1 MPTRPIGQVSVFSL
15 PRFLIDT
22 VTAKDSQEQPVSV
35 PRKTSAIRLA
45 KVAARRQQLATL
57 AMEMMREK
65 GYNAFSVNDLAE
77 RAEMSIG
84 GLYRYIKTKS
94 DLLEIICD
102 QINEGMYEQMLS
114 AAASMGSREDKLKAA
129 YTVYWDTVWDS
140 DEAVLM
146 AYREWQSLP
155 VEAQRRYIKQEAQI
169 YSTLADVI
177 SAGVGSG
184 EFRPVN
190 APLLASEMIYLAQM
204 RALKGWAFNG
214 LGKEAVFA
222 EHWDLISSRLRK

>member
-1 MPTRPIGQVSVFSL
+1 
-15 PRFLIDT
+15 
-22 VTAKDSQEQPVSV
+22 
-35 PRKTSAIRLA
+35 
-45 KVAARRQQLATL
+45 
-57 AMEMMREK
+57 MEMMREK

-102 QINEGMYEQMLS
+102 QINEGLYEQMVS
-114 AAASMGSREDKLKAA
+114 AAASIGSSAERLKAT
-129 YTVYWDTVWDS
+129 YEVYWDTVWDS
-140 DEAVLM
+140 DEPVLM

-155 VEAQRRYIKQEAQI
+155 VTAQRRYIKQEAQI
-169 YSTLADVI
+169 YSTLAEVI
-177 SAGVGSG
+177 TSGVESG

-214 LGKEAVFA
+214 LDKDAVFA
-222 EHWDLISSRLRK
+222 EHWELISSRLRK